1 MSSSASKAKLTIE
14 GSGPMDCLFNPKDYS
29 VTKANGWDSKA
40 TKGATAGQP
49 QFTGGQP
56 REMTLQLLFDTTL
69 LKPPVSVK
77 EITDKLFA
85 AMDATIGGASGGA
98 AKKQDKRPKTI
109 KFEFGTFSFLGVAKS
124 LTVQYLLFKP
134 TGEPL
139 RADVKLALVQWDV
152 KVPAKQ
158 GQNPTTRST
167 SAHSAHVVR
176 DGDSL
181 PSIAYEAYGDATL
194 WRAIAEDNGIDN
206 PLRLTS
212 GRTLRVPEL
221 D

>member
-14 GSGPMDCLFNPKDYS
+14 GSAPMDCLFNPKDYS
-29 VTKANGWDSKA
+29 VTKSNGWDSKA
-40 TKGATAGQP
+40 KKGATGEPP

-69 LKPPVSVK
+69 LTPPVSVK

-85 AMDATIGGASGGA
+85 AMDATVGGA
-98 AKKQDKRPKTI
+98 AGGSAKKNDNRPPTI
-109 KFEFGTFSFLGVAKS
+109 KFEFGPFSFLGVAKS

-139 RADVKLALVQWDV
+139 RADVKLALMQW
-152 KVPAKQ
+152 VPPKK

-167 SAHSAHVVR
+167 SALSAHVVR

-181 PSIAYEAYGDATL
+181 PSIAYEAYGDATM

-206 PLRLTS
+206 PLRLTR

-221 D
+221 DR

>member
-1 MSSSASKAKLTIE
+1 MASSASKAKLTIE

-29 VTKANGWDSKA
+29 VTKANGWDAKA
-40 TKGATAGQP
+40 KKGATAEQP

-69 LKPPVSVK
+69 LAPPVSVK
-77 EITDKLFA
+77 DITDKLFA
-85 AMDATIGGASGGA
+85 AMDATVGGASGGA
-98 AKKQDKRPKTI
+98 AKKQEKRPRTI
-109 KFEFGTFSFLGVAKS
+109 TFTFGTFSFIGVAKS

-134 TGEPL
+134 DGEPL

-152 KVPAKQ
+152 PVE

-167 SAHSAHVVR
+167 GALSSHLVR

-181 PSIAYEAYGDATL
+181 PSIAYKAYGDATM

-212 GRTLRVPEL
+212 GRTLRVPEV